1 MSDDRTTDDR
11 TTGARAPDGTTPGAR
26 APDGTTPGAGAPDGT
41 TSDGPTTGGPTT
53 GGSTTGGAAP
63 AVEEPRLTTRRTDRR
78 RAPRH
83 VLAVL
88 PFAVAGLI
96 SLLLSGNTLRPLEHI
111 TTIEA
116 RMASKSDYFKDPEV
130 QRLLL
135 RHGLRVDIHRLG
147 SRGIA
152 TQSLR
157 GMDVVFPSGQPA
169 AKLILD
175 RQDRSVRSVR
185 PFVSPLVLGTF
196 HDYAETLVEAG
207 VATPQPAPGRTTLY
221 YDLDMVRFM
230 RLLDGVDD
238 PRSPKDGTG
247 RTADTWNG
255 IGYDDITR
263 DGGSNSGRVLVRTS
277 NVCES
282 NAAGTY
288 LSLLAFVA
296 NGNRTPG
303 TRPPGTRTPG
313 ARTGSGARPAA
324 DAVQRLAAEIKPLID
339 LQGMWADEQA
349 ESYFSDLGESIA
361 PVSLLYEHQYLA
373 HQIAHHDRN
382 GEQDTSRVLLYP
394 TPYALT
400 EPQLISLTGRGDRL
414 VEVIQEDEDL
424 RRRAI
429 ELGFRVRFSGAD
441 GTSDQL
447 NAYLAEHA
455 IQVPREN
462 SDRTKVYE
470 PDLEVLE
477 EIIDHVGDCPPPV
490 RDTP

>member
-1 MSDDRTTDDR
+1 LSDDRTPED
-11 TTGARAPDGTTPGAR
+11 RAPDDSTPAGR
-26 APDGTTPGAGAPDGT
+26 RSDDGTSADSRPDDGT
-41 TSDGPTTGGPTT
+41 PA
-53 GGSTTGGAAP
+53 GSTP
-63 AVEEPRLTTRRTDRR
+63 IEEPRLTTRRTDRR
-78 RAPRH
+78 RLPRH

-88 PFAVAGLI
+88 PLAVAGLI
-96 SLLLSGNTLRPLEHI
+96 SLLVSGNTLRPLERI

-135 RHGLRVDIHRLG
+135 RHGIRVDIHRLG

-152 TQSLR
+152 TQSLE

-169 AKLILD
+169 AKLVLD

-196 HDYAETLVEAG
+196 RDYAETLVAAG
-207 VATPQPAPGRTTLY
+207 VATPQQPADGTGPTLY
-221 YDLDMVRFM
+221 YHLDMARFTG
-230 RLLDGVDD
+230 LLDGVDD
-238 PRSPKDGTG
+238 PKDPRDGTG

-255 IGYDDITR
+255 IGYDDTSR
-263 DGGSNSGRVLVRTS
+263 DGSSNSGRVLVRTS

-303 TRPPGTRTPG
+303 TRNGDDSRI
-313 ARTGSGARPAA
+313 AA
-324 DAVQRLAAEIKPLID
+324 NAVQRLAAEIKPLID

-361 PVSLLYEHQYLA
+361 PISLLYEHQYLA

-400 EPQLISLTGRGDRL
+400 EPQLISLTDRGDRL
-414 VEVIQEDEDL
+414 VEIIANDEDL
-424 RRRAI
+424 RRRAL

-441 GTSDQL
+441 GTSEQL
-447 NAYLAEHA
+447 NAYLAAHG

-462 SDRTKVYE
+462 TDRTKVYE
-470 PDLEVLE
+470 PDLEILE
-477 EIIDHVGDCPPPV
+477 DIIDYVGDCPPPV